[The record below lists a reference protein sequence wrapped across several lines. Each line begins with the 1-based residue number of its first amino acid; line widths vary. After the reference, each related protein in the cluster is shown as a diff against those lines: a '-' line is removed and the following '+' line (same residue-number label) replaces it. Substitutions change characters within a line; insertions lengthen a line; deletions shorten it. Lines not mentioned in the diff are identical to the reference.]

1 MKLSRSRKDIRH
13 ERILSALE
21 ANPALRVAQLAEDLS
36 VSSETIRRDLA
47 ELDQLGRIR
56 RTYGGAVRSS
66 HFEPALN
73 ERMTIHVPE
82 RRAIAQAAMQRYGGM
97 DTLLLGGGA
106 TMVQFA
112 RALRFTQQRMTV
124 VTPAYAIANELA
136 ANPLIEV
143 MMLPG
148 TFEPQEGLVGG
159 PETIRAIARYRT
171 QATIIGASGLDEA
184 LNFDAA
190 SVKANSVA
198 PVDEG
203 CCGGPAAEGV
213 DACCVKDAEAKAS
226 GQPGC
231 GCGHD
236 LGVRVLLAECD
247 HTLVGCLAQV
257 GLCFAGDVGA
267 DETRLDLAVGT
278 APEGSILEDIVRRV
292 GRRVDRC
299 AQPLHSRGRRLFAC
313 VARIGRVDRAD
324 GRAIGEGV
332 VERGGVLP
340 RRALA
345 AHERPLLALA
355 AVGEDTVAHFAALAL
370 TDVDRAAL
378 RHAILGGGVGNTLAG
393 RGRRHRDTR
402 RQERQRHH

>member
-1 MKLSRSRKDIRH
+1 MKVVRSRKEVRQH
-13 ERILSALE
+13 RILAALE

-47 ELDQLGRIR
+47 ELDQLGRIS

-171 QATIIGASGLDEA
+171 QATIIGASGLDEDGVSEAMLSAGEVYAAMLQHAGESVILADHSKFEKRA
-184 LNFDAA
+184 L
-190 SVKANSVA
+190 
-198 PVDEG
+198 
-203 CCGGPAAEGV
+203 
-213 DACCVKDAEAKAS
+213 
-226 GQPGC
+226 
-231 GCGHD
+231 
-236 LGVRVLLAECD
+236 VLLRRWSEGLTLITDRQPANGLATAIRENGG
-247 HTLVGCLAQV
+247 TLVV
-257 GLCFAGDVGA
+257 TPPAG
-267 DETRLDLAVGT
+267 
-278 APEGSILEDIVRRV
+278 
-292 GRRVDRC
+292 
-299 AQPLHSRGRRLFAC
+299 
-313 VARIGRVDRAD
+313 
-324 GRAIGEGV
+324 
-332 VERGGVLP
+332 
-340 RRALA
+340 
-345 AHERPLLALA
+345 
-355 AVGEDTVAHFAALAL
+355 
-370 TDVDRAAL
+370 
-378 RHAILGGGVGNTLAG
+378 
-393 RGRRHRDTR
+393 
-402 RQERQRHH
+402 